1 MFYFN
6 KEEMTLKTTG
16 IDHANLTV
24 RNLEETCKFWK
35 DLLGFELLEDIPE
48 QKGKIIGN
56 ENAMLTLYENPN
68 FKEYIKTGFNHLSF
82 HIENFAEAETICKEL
97 KLKIG
102 YGGIIE
108 WTKSRSIYINDPN
121 GYEIE
126 LAEVW
131 GGGLVKR
138 K

>member
-1 MFYFN
+1 M
-6 KEEMTLKTTG
+6 LKTTG
-16 IDHANLTV
+16 IDHVNLTV
-24 RNLEETCKFWK
+24 RSLSETCKFWK

-48 QKGKIIGN
+48 QNGKIIGT
-56 ENAMLTLYENPN
+56 ENAILALYEDPN

-82 HIENFAEAETICKEL
+82 HIENFEDIESICKQL
-97 KLKIG
+97 NLKIE
-102 YGGIIE
+102 YGGAVK
-108 WTKSRSIYINDPN
+108 WSKSRSIYVNDPN

-138 K
+138 IQTTQTV

>member
-1 MFYFN
+1 MALR
-6 KEEMTLKTTG
+6 TSG
-16 IDHANLTV
+16 IDHLNLTV
-24 RNLEETCKFWK
+24 KNLDETCKFWK
-35 DLLGFELLEDIPE
+35 NLLGFELLQDIPE

-56 ENAMLTLYENPN
+56 KNAMLTLYEGSN
-68 FKEYIKTGFNHLSF
+68 FSKYVKTGFNHLSF
-82 HIENFAEAETICKEL
+82 HIENFKEAESLCK
-97 KLKIG
+97 KMNLKIE

-108 WTKSRSIYINDPN
+108 WEKSRSIYINDPN

-138 K
+138 E